1 VAAAPGS
8 AGGADAPTFVKPADT
23 GAIVVD
29 RGELDFSGIFGDIHI
44 EGNRG
49 FSLTAYVSRVGGIV
63 RAVETCSN
71 SACTP
76 GTVIPL
82 FARWVGNDLVGTVT
96 LDGTTYTQVGG
107 LSSPTSASVMFWSGD
122 AITAED
128 YLFAGVLAPSFTRRG
143 SDEVTA
149 PFKMS
154 GYFSYPEGRL
164 EFSGEGVAKL
174 WLVEAP
180 GPRRWDVERLLYR
193 FKHRP

>member
-1 VAAAPGS
+1 V
-8 AGGADAPTFVKPADT
+8 PA
-23 GAIVVD
+23 
-29 RGELDFSGIFGDIHI
+29 R
-44 EGNRG
+44 
-49 FSLTAYVSRVGGIV
+49 
-63 RAVETCSN
+63 
-71 SACTP
+71 P

-82 FARWVGNDLVGTVT
+82 FAYWVGNDLVGTVT
-96 LDGTTYTQVGG
+96 LDGTTYTDVGG
-107 LSSPTSASVMFWSGD
+107 LSSPTTASVKFWSAD

-154 GYFSYPEGRL
+154 GYFIYPEGRL
-164 EFSGEGVAKL
+164 EFSGEGVVKL